1 MWTEFKDFVARGN
14 VVDLAVAVIIG
25 AAFGKIVSS
34 LVEGVLMP
42 PIGRLLGKVD
52 FSSLFYVLDH
62 AKGVP
67 ASLADAKAK
76 GVPVIAY
83 GAFINDV
90 INFVIIAFV
99 VFLLVKMVNRAR
111 TMGTA
116 SAPPPPTTKECPHC
130 LSTIPIKATR
140 CAQCTIDLKPAT
152 GGTGAAR

>member
-1 MWTEFKDFVARGN
+1 MWTEFKNFVARGN
-14 VVDLAVAVIIG
+14 VIDLAVAVVIG
-25 AAFGKIVSS
+25 AAFGKIVGS

-67 ASLADAKAK
+67 ASLAEAKAK

-111 TMGTA
+111 GVGRPPATA
-116 SAPPPPTTKECPHC
+116 PTTKECPYC
-130 LSTIPIKATR
+130 LSTIPIKAIR
-140 CAQCTIDLKPAT
+140 CAHCTIDLK
-152 GGTGAAR
+152 AAA